1 MEWLWVDWPWVSA
14 SNLFQFDKWS
24 VNIVKHKLL
33 FTSPHPLLHT
43 IHPIHPTQP
52 TYTEVVLHLCSL
64 REQHCSKLTSDFQS
78 STEASDWWAHLVI
91 FHHLNFNF
99 WGIFYCLLQPLW
111 RWSSEVWRAWVALS
125 ATTTTNPRGGRANV
139 NRISSQ
145 IPFLCFIFSDE
156 ILLKISQQ
164 ISVFP
169 GCVAFAPN
177 HSSEAAGAWKGRSQ
191 MERERGGTRSAP
203 VIGLHLRVAEG
214 ILAIVIL
221 SWDNC
226 SPSPSKMIRWVGC
239 WFWKSKFWNSQGEH
253 SPVPVL
259 SLVLWDGRVGAEPQR
274 AWHLPRA
281 PSQAIYLS
289 LVVISWTSLL
299 LICIPTIW
307 CKTFREEVEMEAS
320 ENAPIG

>member
-1 MEWLWVDWPWVSA
+1 MFEIVCKINNFWHCIAVKTLRIWKSVSVETIQHTSTGTGMNKIVRNMNIKPLLA
-14 SNLFQFDKWS
+14 IPECWALISQIPLPYPAYFLHNHSNQGIYQENPCWRSPRGKGQCPVGQGKNGMALSGLALSECIKS

-78 STEASDWWAHLVI
+78 SNEASSWWAHLVI

-164 ISVFP
+164 ISV
-169 GCVAFAPN
+169 
-177 HSSEAAGAWKGRSQ
+177 SQ
-191 MERERGGTRSAP
+191 GVWHLLRTTPRKLQVLGKVGVRWREREGGR
-203 VIGLHLRVAEG
+203 GLHL
-214 ILAIVIL
+214 
-221 SWDNC
+221 
-226 SPSPSKMIRWVGC
+226 
-239 WFWKSKFWNSQGEH
+239 
-253 SPVPVL
+253 
-259 SLVLWDGRVGAEPQR
+259 
-274 AWHLPRA
+274 
-281 PSQAIYLS
+281 
-289 LVVISWTSLL
+289 
-299 LICIPTIW
+299 
-307 CKTFREEVEMEAS
+307 
-320 ENAPIG
+320 